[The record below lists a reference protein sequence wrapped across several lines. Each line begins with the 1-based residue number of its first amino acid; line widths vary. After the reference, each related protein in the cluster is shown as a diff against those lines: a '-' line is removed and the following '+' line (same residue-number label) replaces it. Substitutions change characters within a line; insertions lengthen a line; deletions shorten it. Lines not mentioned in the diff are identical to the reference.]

1 MWLEFIIAPVMSIY
15 DSRCFDL
22 AHRNIRH
29 LLARIV
35 HTLNPSKPLEPR
47 DIYLTA
53 VSCRSIIAFGMTL
66 LFQTFYELVALL
78 SPPTFSSMVFSWV
91 ACSIKSRSMLSLA
104 LTNDVVGL
112 NLLILYHL
120 LGYVTFVSHYID
132 DVTAR
137 ICCECR
143 TMSNVREKSSHM
155 ICTLFSNVAFISNRI
170 DDITAKH
177 AVTCCDLS
185 RYVLEKSL
193 ITLSNKPST
202 LMKLQTSHFCYIK
215 LIDDVIA
222 RRVE

>member
-66 LFQTFYELVALL
+66 LFQKFYELVALL

-137 ICCECR
+137 ICCEHVVPCR
-143 TMSNVREKSSHM
+143 MFVKNLVTWYVHYLATSHLYQIALM
-155 ICTLFSNVAFISNRI
+155 TSPRNMPWHV
-170 DDITAKH
+170 
-177 AVTCCDLS
+177 VTC
-185 RYVLEKSL
+185 RGMSL
-193 ITLSNKPST
+193 KNL
-202 LMKLQTSHFCYIK
+202 
-215 LIDDVIA
+215 
-222 RRVE
+222 